1 MLLFLKIRLHF
12 QPELLNGLD
21 DIVFFQTLNNNQLTS
36 VLNLQLR
43 LFEEQNIKITLT
55 DEAIQATLQKSY
67 NPSIIIFIREMKTSF
82 LITATNL

>member
-1 MLLFLKIRLHF
+1 LLLFLKIRLHF